1 MSLHSEAWIAGARS
15 VHIED
20 ELARRGIKLRG
31 NKVERC
37 GPCPKCGGDDRFS
50 INTAK
55 QVFNC
60 RGCKVGGD
68 VIDLVRFLDGV
79 EFTEACTKLAGEPA
93 KPNKPNGKDHTAQ
106 AAHEVCVGTFSY
118 TDESGALLF
127 MVGRIQYRK
136 PDGSFVL
143 KDGKPKKTFRQK
155 RPDPARP
162 GQWIHNVDSVRI
174 VPYKLPELIEAVGNG
189 HFVVMVEG
197 EAKVDF
203 LHLWNVPATCNAM
216 GAGKWKPAHAEF
228 LRGADVI
235 ILPDNDEP
243 GRDHAD
249 AVGASLQ
256 EIAKS
261 VRVLE
266 LPELEPKQDII
277 DWAKQGGTVE
287 QLHDLIAREA
297 RPWAP
302 RKSDNKQQDH
312 SARADTEQQHAGQA
326 TDTASLASARA
337 STFEMEAFD
346 WLWENRF
353 ALGKLSLIV
362 GLPDEGKGQ
371 FLSYLAAQITTGGLW
386 PCNEGRSP
394 LGNVLMFTDED
405 DPHDTVVPR
414 LAAAGAD
421 LDRVEIVRMVR
432 DNNKDRIFSL
442 LTDLE
447 LLRRKIIEVGDIKLV
462 QIDPISAYLGIGKID
477 SFRTTDVR
485 AVLAPLVNLAAE
497 LHVAIIAVMHFNK
510 KLDVTNALL
519 RISDS
524 LAFGAVARGV
534 YAIIDDAEHERKLVV
549 RAKNNIAAKTA
560 KTLAFRFTAREV
572 GIDKKSSKAIWA
584 PYIVFD
590 PQYVD
595 VSASEAM
602 QAAADNKSP
611 GARDAAKKLLREM
624 LANGPALLTEI
635 EEAADANGIASRTL
649 FRAKGELGIIAKKS
663 HSNNGPWTWELPAA
677 GPKPYWADKD

>member
-1 MSLHSEAWIAGARS
+1 MSLHEAWIAGARS

-31 NKVERC
+31 NKTERC

-50 INTAK
+50 INTKK

-60 RGCKVGGD
+60 RGCSTGGD

-79 EFTEACTKLAGEPA
+79 EFTEACTRLAGEPLQP
-93 KPNKPNGKDHTAQ
+93 KKTNGKDH
-106 AAHEVCVGTFSY
+106 AAGAAREVCTATFTY
-118 TDESGALLF
+118 HDEGGAVLF
-127 MVGRIQYRK
+127 MVGRLQYRN

-155 RPDPARP
+155 RPDPNRP
-162 GQWIHNVDSVRI
+162 NQWINNVDGVRI
-174 VPYKLPELIEAVGNG
+174 VPYKLPEIIEAAGNE
-189 HFVVMVEG
+189 HFIVIVEG
-197 EAKVDF
+197 EAKAD
-203 LHLWNVPATCNAM
+203 LLWSWNVPATCCAM
-216 GAGKWKPAHAEF
+216 GAGKWKSEHSAF
-228 LRGADVI
+228 LRGADVVI
-235 ILPDNDEP
+235 VPDNDEP
-243 GRDHAD
+243 GRDQAD

-256 EIAKS
+256 GIAKS

-266 LPELEPKQDII
+266 LPSLAPKADVI
-277 DWAKQGGTVE
+277 DWARAGGTVE
-287 QLHDLIAREA
+287 QLHDLIAHQT

-302 RKSDNKQQDH
+302 RTKAEQQQNASGADNKQQDA
-312 SARADTEQQHAGQA
+312 SNADGTIL
-326 TDTASLASARA
+326 TSARA
-337 STFEMEAFD
+337 SSFEMTAFD

-353 ALGKLSLIV
+353 AIGKLSLIV

-371 FLSYLAAQITTGGLW
+371 LLSYITATVTTAGLW
-386 PCNEGRSP
+386 PCNEGRAP

-414 LAAAGAD
+414 LAAADAN
-421 LDRVEIVRMVR
+421 LDRVEIVRMVHE
-432 DNNKDRIFSL
+432 NNKDRIFNL
-442 LTDLE
+442 MTDLE
-447 LLRRKIIEVGDIKLV
+447 LLRRKIIEIGNVNLV
-462 QIDPISAYLGIGKID
+462 LIDPISAYLGIGKID

-497 LHVAIIAVMHFNK
+497 LHVAVIAVMHFNK

-534 YAIIDDAEHERKLVV
+534 YAVIDDDEHDRKLVV

-572 GIDKKSSKAIWA
+572 GTDKKSNKPIWA

-624 LANGPALLTEI
+624 LANGPALRTEI
-635 EEAADANGIASRTL
+635 EEVAEANGISGRTL
-649 FRAKGELGIIAKKS
+649 FRAKDELGIVAKKDRS
-663 HSNNGPWTWELPAA
+663 HPGGAWTWEPPA
-677 GPKPYWADKD
+677 GPKPYWVDT